1 MKNYLLMTVLLCF
14 AVVNLSFGQTR
25 TITGT
30 VTSAEDGEPLPAV
43 SIQLKGTTTGAITEL
58 DGTYR
63 INVPQ
68 DGGVLVF
75 SFVGL
80 TTKEVSIGNNT
91 VIDVSLESDIQ
102 TLGEIVV
109 TGVAAGT
116 PEKKLSFTVGK
127 LNEEIIQQA
136 PAVNA
141 AAALQG
147 KIAGVRVVQSSQPG
161 SNASIQLRGA
171 SAIGTGASEP
181 LVVVDGV
188 LTEGGLSIVNAQDIE
203 RIEVLKGASAA
214 SLFGS
219 RAANGV
225 IQIFTKTGA
234 SNAVGQTVIRIRNEY
249 GGAAAYNSRA
259 PKKTSHHHFL
269 TNADGTIQVNDT
281 GVTFLGIADP
291 RGIADKPFAEP
302 IYDHLSQVFD
312 GGTFMTNYVAISH
325 NSGKSNILT
334 SVEHQN
340 NSGPIMFNEGSRR
353 FNFRVNLDHNVTDR
367 LKVTARTLFARST
380 NDTKGINGYGGT
392 RSVLR
397 TLFMMDPTADLFLP
411 NDNGTPYKWN
421 INKYNDTDGTNPLY
435 GLSRVRRDGYT
446 TRFLGNFGASY
457 EVANG
462 LSIEYAFGIDNDTG
476 NSNRFLNKGHLDRS
490 AGDAPLLGSVYRDWN
505 EENAITSSTTLV
517 YVKKFGDFNLRSRLF
532 YMYENRFEKEFDAA
546 GSALNVS
553 GLNVLQNAT
562 VHSPPFSRSE
572 EVTANNFAFAA
583 GGDYLDKYIF
593 DVIVR
598 REAVSLF
605 GADERWAN
613 FGRISTAYRL
623 TEDIYIPG
631 FQELALRASY
641 GTSGR
646 RPGFTAQ
653 YERFNVSNAGVVASL
668 GNLGNRNLKP
678 ATTAELE
685 LSLNAEFLN
694 KFSFSGGYSTQQNRD
709 QILNIPITAATG
721 FNNQVQNAGTL
732 ETNTIELTL
741 GYSAIQS
748 RDVSLDF
755 NVVFDRTRQKITE
768 FDRPAQLT
776 GYTIW
781 RPGATLGVI
790 AGQQIATSLEEVA
803 NQVPAGQ
810 TLENYFTINRD
821 GYVIRSGTEFT
832 ADERAIIVRD
842 DTGAPLIMDIGD
854 FNADFNMGINT
865 TFRYKGL
872 NVYMLWDTQVGGNTY
887 FQGGQWMARDLIHPM
902 FDQSMYPEGQQK
914 YTAYFSSLYNVQNV
928 TSHWVEDS
936 DYIRMRELSLN
947 YSVSESQLDKLGSF
961 GFIKGVKFGVVGRN
975 LLLFSKYPGFDPEV
989 GNALTRVDDFDY
1001 PLTRT
1006 FSGSI
1011 EFIF

>member
-161 SNASIQLRGA
+161 ENASIQLRGA
-171 SAIGTGASEP
+171 SGISTDASEP

-249 GGAAAYNSRA
+249 GGAQAYNSRA
-259 PKKTSHHHFL
+259 PQKIAVHHFL
-269 TNADGTIQVNDT
+269 TNPDGTIQVNDT
-281 GVTFLGIADP
+281 GVTFLGVADP

-302 IYDHLSQVFD
+302 TYDHLSQVFD

-325 NSGKSNILT
+325 NSGKSNLLT
-334 SVEHQN
+334 SVEHQD
-340 NSGPIMFNEGSRR
+340 NSGPIMFNEGSQR

-367 LKVTARTLFARST
+367 LKVTARTLFARSS
-380 NDTKGINGYGGT
+380 NDTKGLNNFGGT
-392 RSVLR
+392 RAVLR

-435 GLSRVRRDGYT
+435 GLSRVKRDGYT

-462 LSIEYAFGIDNDTG
+462 LTVEYAFGIDNDAS
-476 NSNRFLNKGHLDRS
+476 NANRFLNKGHLDRS
-490 AGDAPLLGSVYRDWN
+490 AGDSPLLGTVYRNWN

-532 YMYENRFEKEFDAA
+532 YMYENRFEKQFIAQ
-546 GSALNVS
+546 GTALNVS

-562 VHSPPFSRSE
+562 VHSPPSSRSE

-653 YERFNVSNAGVVASL
+653 YERFNVTGAGVVSSL

-685 LSLNAEFLN
+685 LSINAEFLN
-694 KFSFSGGYSTQQNRD
+694 KFTFSGGYSTQQNRD

-741 GYSAIQS
+741 GYNAIQT

-755 NVVFDRTRQKITE
+755 NVVFDRSRQKITE

-790 AGQQIATSLEEVA
+790 AGQKLATSLDEVA

-810 TLENYFTINRD
+810 TLADYFTINRD

-832 ADERAIIVRD
+832 ADERAIIIRD
-842 DTGAPLIMDIGD
+842 DSGAPLIQDIGD

-914 YTAYFSSLYNVQNV
+914 YTAYFSGLYNVQNI
-928 TSHWVEDS
+928 TSFWVEDS
-936 DYIRMRELSLN
+936 DYIRMRELALN

-989 GNALTRVDDFDY
+989 GNALTRVDDFNY